1 MSLKDNLW
9 ERSTINLDFLFL
21 TSILVG
27 YVISSALPNIFGL
40 ESRDFSITY
49 RFLMFI
55 FSIIILTKNGLFRRI
70 DLKTGL
76 IFCVFWFF
84 YFFKTV
90 YSFHTDYY
98 LPQFISHEYEIYIRI
113 LIINLLACLS
123 LLSIDY
129 IKVDYKLLIKS
140 IFWILFVMLSL
151 NLLYTLFYLNKYN
164 NVSGIFSVYY
174 ISSGHFGA
182 SLVILSLY
190 LLFFRTKLDTVITKP
205 VLVLA
210 VLLGLFAVYISAARS
225 PVLALIIVN
234 LYFLILKKK
243 IKFLVYF
250 FLFLLL
256 SVVFLYISRQILH
269 LDSAFI
275 ERNYLWIFE
284 GNTSGREPYLIR
296 AVSIFKD
303 NIIIGGRVLYE
314 DGLHPHNIFL
324 ELLMV
329 GGLVLLLL
337 FGLLFYPLL
346 RNLGYFFKTSTANF
360 YILPLFAIW
369 VQYFILT
376 LTSNNIHSN
385 PEFWYFGSVI
395 IGISIKNHNEKT

>member
-190 LLFFRTKLDTVITKP
+190 LLFFRTKLDTVITKQ

-250 FLFLLL
+250 FLFLIL

-296 AVSIFKD
+296 AVSIFRD

>member
-190 LLFFRTKLDTVITKP
+190 LLFFRTKLDKVITKP

-256 SVVFLYISRQILH
+256 SVIFLYISRQILH

-284 GNTSGREPYLIR
+284 GNTSGREPYMIK
-296 AVSIFKD
+296 AVSIFRD

-369 VQYFILT
+369 VQYFTLT

-385 PEFWYFGSVI
+385 PEFWYFSSVI

>member
-21 TSILVG
+21 TTILVG

-90 YSFHTDYY
+90 YSFQTDYY

-190 LLFFRTKLDTVITKP
+190 VLFFRTKLDTVITKP

-225 PVLALIIVN
+225 PVLALIIVS

-385 PEFWYFGSVI
+385 PEFWYFSSVI

>member
-140 IFWILFVMLSL
+140 IE
-151 NLLYTLFYLNKYN
+151 LLY
-164 NVSGIFSVYY
+164 
-174 ISSGHFGA
+174 H
-182 SLVILSLY
+182 
-190 LLFFRTKLDTVITKP
+190 
-205 VLVLA
+205 
-210 VLLGLFAVYISAARS
+210 
-225 PVLALIIVN
+225 
-234 LYFLILKKK
+234 
-243 IKFLVYF
+243 
-250 FLFLLL
+250 
-256 SVVFLYISRQILH
+256 
-269 LDSAFI
+269 
-275 ERNYLWIFE
+275 
-284 GNTSGREPYLIR
+284 
-296 AVSIFKD
+296 
-303 NIIIGGRVLYE
+303 
-314 DGLHPHNIFL
+314 
-324 ELLMV
+324 
-329 GGLVLLLL
+329 
-337 FGLLFYPLL
+337 
-346 RNLGYFFKTSTANF
+346 
-360 YILPLFAIW
+360 
-369 VQYFILT
+369 
-376 LTSNNIHSN
+376 
-385 PEFWYFGSVI
+385 
-395 IGISIKNHNEKT
+395 

>member
-1 MSLKDNLW
+1 MSLKFN
-9 ERSTINLDFLFL
+9 SIKKSIINPDFLFL
-21 TSILVG
+21 ICLLVG
-27 YVISSALPNIFGL
+27 YIVSSAFPNIFGVK
-40 ESRDFSITY
+40 SRSFSIPY

-55 FSIIILTKNGLFRRI
+55 FSVYIVTKNVSLRKI
-70 DLKTGL
+70 DLKLGL
-76 IFCVFWFF
+76 IFSVFWFF
-84 YFFKTV
+84 YFLKAV

-98 LPQFISHEYEIYIRI
+98 LPQFLSQEFEIYIRI
-113 LIINLLACLS
+113 LIINLLACLA

-129 IKVDYKLLIKS
+129 LKVDYKLLIKS
-140 IFWILFVMLSL
+140 IFWILFIMLFI
-151 NLLYTLFYLNKYN
+151 NLLYTIFYLNQYN
-164 NVSGIFSVYY
+164 KVSGIFSVYY

-190 LLFFRTKLDTVITKP
+190 LLLFRTNLEILISKQ

-225 PVLALIIVN
+225 PILALIIVS
-234 LYFLILKKK
+234 LYFLVLKKQ
-243 IKFLVYF
+243 IKFLGYF

-256 SVVFLYISRQILH
+256 SVVLLYVAREIVH
-269 LDSAFI
+269 LDSAFV

-296 AVSIFKD
+296 SVNIFQE
-303 NIIIGGRVLYE
+303 NFIIGGRLQYE
-314 DGLHPHNIFL
+314 DGLYPHNIFL

-329 GGLVLLLL
+329 GGLVLLFL

-346 RNLGYFFKTSTANF
+346 RNLGYFLKTSNTNL
-360 YILPLFAIW
+360 YIIPLFAFW
-369 VQYFILT
+369 LQYFILT

-385 PEFWYFGSVI
+385 PEFWYFSSVI
-395 IGISIKNHNEKT
+395 LGISIKTQNEKT

>member
-190 LLFFRTKLDTVITKP
+190 LLFFRTKLDKVITKP

-256 SVVFLYISRQILH
+256 SVIFLYISRQILH

-284 GNTSGREPYLIR
+284 GNTSGREPYMIK
-296 AVSIFKD
+296 AVSIFRD

>member
-225 PVLALIIVN
+225 PVLALIIVS

-269 LDSAFI
+269 IDSAFI

-314 DGLHPHNIFL
+314 DGLHAHNIFL

-385 PEFWYFGSVI
+385 PEFWYFSSVI

>member
-190 LLFFRTKLDTVITKP
+190 LLFFRTKLDTVITKQ

-256 SVVFLYISRQILH
+256 SVFFLYISRQILH

-296 AVSIFKD
+296 AVSIFRD